1 MMVQITDF
9 DQSNKVKIISGS
21 NLARPNQCMVCGAIT
36 TEKKYI
42 DLDIVVDDYGYIYI
56 CEDCG
61 VNIAQALKCA
71 TPDQTIQL
79 VDENNE
85 LNLKVEFL
93 SDRINQLE
101 GALDAIS
108 VDRLNYRNANSTSS
122 DIPSSSI
129 SVSESDQDADRDDSD
144 EGRTDSEPSESTKSS
159 GPNDISNTPSKHD
172 IAALLDL

>member
-1 MMVQITDF
+1 MVQITEF
-9 DQSNKVKIISGS
+9 DQSNKVKIVSGS
-21 NLARPNQCMVCGAIT
+21 NLARPNQCMVCGAIA
-36 TEKKYI
+36 TEKRYI

-79 VDENNE
+79 VEENNE

-101 GALDAIS
+101 DALDAIS

-122 DIPSSSI
+122 DVSSSSV
-129 SVSESDQDADRDDSD
+129 SVSESDQDADGDDFN
-144 EGRTDSEPSESTKSS
+144 EGRTDSKSSKSTKSS
-159 GPNDISNTPSKHD
+159 GPNDAGDSPSKYD
-172 IAALLDL
+172 IAELLDL